1 MQKEKK
7 NVYLNHI
14 RSYTNKNMVT
24 EFEVISIFK
33 EFLFKSMSYLISNL
47 KLLCLNNL
55 SFN

>member
-14 RSYTNKNMVT
+14 RSYTNKNMEI

-33 EFLFKSMSYLISNL
+33 EFLFKRMS
-47 KLLCLNNL
+47 
-55 SFN
+55 